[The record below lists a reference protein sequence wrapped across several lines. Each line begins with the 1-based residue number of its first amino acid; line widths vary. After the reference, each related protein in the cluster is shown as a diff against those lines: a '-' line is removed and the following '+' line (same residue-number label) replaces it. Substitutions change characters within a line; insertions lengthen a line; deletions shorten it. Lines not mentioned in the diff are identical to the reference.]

1 MPNFLPNNWVKDLGI
16 LTNVLAA
23 QSCPP
28 LCDPMDCSPLAP
40 VSTEFSRQEYWSGL
54 PFPIPGDL
62 PNPGIEPR
70 FLTLQADYLLTKPPG
85 KGKLLYLIL
94 S

>member
-28 LCDPMDCSPLAP
+28 FCDPMDCSPLAP
-40 VSTEFSRQEYWSGL
+40 LSIEFSRQEYWSGL

-70 FLTLQADYLLTKPPG
+70 FLTLQADSLLTKPPG